1 MSNKKYQS
9 LNRLIMISVVY
20 FILSLAILTSVI
32 YAWFTLTNISKA
44 DLVAQIAGVEAEYQ
58 FYVYKD
64 ETHTGSLNPTLTDN
78 VCSIG
83 QDLCYEYIPN
93 PTYSHLIDGYVAPGE
108 RFSFA
113 IRIVSVG
120 AAGGMLKLDLSGL
133 VSAGFDI
140 PENKIQRAFFY
151 EVTKLAYINNN
162 VETSDYKDHDPVIYY
177 AQHFQ
182 YDHDGIYPLIANVPM
197 GVENTSNSILIVFFD
212 IYFDPEIYGQTFD
225 GVSHENSNIFMN
237 QLFIINFIF
246 MNIYS

>member
-9 LNRLIMISVVY
+9 LNRLIMISIVY
-20 FILSLAILTSVI
+20 FILSLGILTSVI
-32 YAWFTLTNISKA
+32 YAWFTLTNLNRT
-44 DLVAQIAGVEAEYQ
+44 DLVSQIAGVEAEYQ

-64 ETHTGSLNPTLTDN
+64 ESHTGSLNPTLTDN
-78 VCSIG
+78 VCTIG
-83 QDLCYEYIPN
+83 EDLCYEYIPN

-120 AAGGMLKLDLSGL
+120 AAGGMLRLDLSGL
-133 VSAGFDI
+133 VSWGFDI

-151 EVTKLAYINNN
+151 EVTKLAYINNDIES
-162 VETSDYKDHDPVIYY
+162 VDYKDHEPIVYY

-182 YDHDGIYPLIANVPM
+182 YNHDGIYPLISDVPM
-197 GVENTSNSILIVFFD
+197 GVENASNSVLIVFFD
-212 IYFDPEIYGQTFD
+212 LYFDPTIYGQTID
-225 GVSHENSNIFMN
+225 GISHDNSNIFMN
-237 QLFIINFIF
+237 QLFIINYIF